1 MKSCWTL
8 YGLAALWGTL
18 ILIGCQ
24 KPSPEESPSD
34 TTTTAK
40 GQTQPAI
47 AVVPKGVTHDF
58 WLTVRAGADKA
69 GAEEKVIIRWN
80 GPQEETRVKEQ
91 IDLIEDFI
99 NQGVSA
105 IVMAACDKDA
115 LVPTVKKALDKGI
128 PVVTIDSGINAPD
141 LENKVPLVATDNI
154 EGARKAAQ
162 TLAELIN
169 NRGKVGLI
177 PFIKG
182 AATSDQ
188 REKGFVEELKNYP
201 NIKLVS
207 TLYSNSN
214 IEEAMKKTE
223 DMLTAN
229 PDLDGIFACNE
240 PGVIGAARV
249 LEQRGLAG
257 KVKLVGFDASKD
269 EINALQKG
277 TLQALIVQDPF
288 KMGYEGVKAAV
299 LLMHK
304 EELPQNRVDTGVA
317 VVTRDNL
324 NEPDVVKWL
333 DPLGKLGLG
342 KQ

>member
-1 MKSCWTL
+1 MKSRWTL
-8 YGLAALWGTL
+8 CSLIALWGTL

-24 KPSPEESPSD
+24 KPSPDESPSD
-34 TTTTAK
+34 TTTTTK
-40 GQTQPAI
+40 EQTQPEI

-69 GAEEKVIIRWN
+69 GRETKVTIRWN

-99 NQGVSA
+99 NKGVSA

-162 TLAELIN
+162 TLAELVKD
-169 NRGKVGLI
+169 RGKVGLI

-188 REKGFVEELKNYP
+188 REKGFVDELKNHP
-201 NIKLVS
+201 NVKLVS

-257 KVKLVGFDASKD
+257 KVKLVGFDASED
-269 EINALQKG
+269 EIKALQKG
-277 TLQALIVQDPF
+277 TVQALIVQNPF
-288 KMGYEGVKAAV
+288 KMGEEGVNAAI
-299 LLMHK
+299 LLIAK
-304 EELPQNRVDTGVA
+304 QELPQMRVDTGVA
-317 VVTRDNL
+317 VVTKENL
-324 NEPDVVKWL
+324 NEPEVVKL
-333 DPLGKLGLG
+333 VDPLGKLGLG
-342 KQ
+342 KK

>member
-1 MKSCWTL
+1 MKSRWTL
-8 YGLAALWGTL
+8 GGLMVLGGAIL
-18 ILIGCQ
+18 LIGCS
-24 KPSPEESPSD
+24 KPSSEEPSPD
-34 TTTTAK
+34 TTTTVRES
-40 GQTQPAI
+40 TRPEI

-58 WLTVRAGADKA
+58 WLTVRAGAEKA
-69 GAEEKVIIRWN
+69 GAEEKVTIRWN

-99 NQGVSA
+99 NKGVSA

-115 LVPTVKKALDKGI
+115 LVPTVRKARAKGI

-141 LENKVPLVATDNI
+141 LEEDVPLIATDNI
-154 EGARKAAQ
+154 EGARKAAR
-162 TLAELIN
+162 TLAELIHH
-169 NRGKVGLI
+169 RGKVGLI

-201 NIKLVS
+201 HIKLVS

-223 DMLTAN
+223 DMLTAH

-257 KVKLVGFDASKD
+257 KVKLVGFDASQD
-269 EINALQKG
+269 EITALQKG
-277 TLQALIVQDPF
+277 TVQALIVQNPF

-299 LLMHK
+299 LLMAK
-304 EELPQNRVDTGVA
+304 EELPQPRIDTGVA
-317 VVTRDNL
+317 VVTRENL
-324 NEPDVVKWL
+324 NEPNVVKL
-333 DPLGKLGLG
+333 VDPLGKLGLG